1 MKKNN
6 YTFGQLICT
15 SLFSAFVA
23 ILSVM
28 AALTVKPHAS
38 AQASVFNPSA
48 VATIAQPH
56 AVVIFEAP
64 TVANV
69 EILPEAEA
77 EATATAAPHHQII
90 HTTANAS
97 EGDTLTPE
105 EIQRVKDYL
114 MAHRVH
120 VDIIEVPTTEPAQ
133 IIAAK

>member
-6 YTFGQLICT
+6 YTLGQLICT

-28 AALTVKPHAS
+28 AALTVKPHAT
-38 AQASVFNPSA
+38 AQASVINPSA

-56 AVVIFEAP
+56 GVVIFEAP
-64 TVANV
+64 TVAHV
-69 EILPEAEA
+69 EVMPEATT
-77 EATATAAPHHQII
+77 ATATPHHQTT
-90 HTTANAS
+90 HTTTATAS

-120 VDIIEVPTTEPAQ
+120 ADIIEVPTTEPAH